1 MPAAG
6 EDADGWVDV
15 RSSDDPESC
24 DRKVVGGTFE
34 GCIGCKP
41 LRAEASRE
49 EKLEQSKQDL
59 EERHTPKR
67 TPGRRRARRTS
78 RTSRLSPRQSSYR
91 LRYST
96 MSLDTP

>member
-24 DRKVVGGTFE
+24 DRKGVGGTFE

-41 LRAEASRE
+41 LTAEASRE

-67 TPGRRRARRTS
+67 TPAH
-78 RTSRLSPRQSSYR
+78 
-91 LRYST
+91 
-96 MSLDTP
+96 TPHKPHKPP